1 MLLITAMKLK
11 TKLTLFNTISKLVI
25 VTIFVLLLPNLIKN
39 INQNYTDTKL
49 RKQKDKLLELVNA
62 QGIKNYIGGGE
73 SEASYYTPLKED
85 YVSMVIDSLPEY
97 LDTIKNEK
105 RILQGDT
112 IEYRILS
119 HDFTAEHKKYLL
131 EIAISVDAI
140 TETTRPLQNIA
151 FQLLVGMIL
160 LTILADQV
168 YSTYVLRPLGLIIKT
183 KLIGHKFPNFGS
195 YDKVKTSTSDFE
207 YLDISIHKM
216 IETIESTFQKER
228 EFISN
233 ASHELMTPISILQS
247 KIENMF
253 EREDI
258 VDELK
263 TRLLEMQ
270 KILNRL
276 KSITKTLLL
285 ISQIENEQ
293 FLREDKIPLSELLQ
307 EVYDEISIRL
317 QDKNIRY
324 DASIPHN
331 WLLVNVNKFLL
342 FNLFFNLVNNAIKY
356 NRENGEIR
364 VIATNENNVFSISI
378 IDSGIGIS
386 DAELP
391 FIFNRFKKF
400 RQSLQQDS
408 FGLGLPIVKSIAA
421 FHQIKIEVAS
431 AKDIGTTFKLSLPP
445 DMIEILTIV

>member
-1 MLLITAMKLK
+1 LKLK
-11 TKLTLFNTISKLVI
+11 TKLTLFNALSKLVI
-25 VTIFVLLLPNLIKN
+25 VTIFVALLPTLIKI
-39 INQNYTDTKL
+39 INQNYTDAKL
-49 RKQKDKLLELVNA
+49 RKQKDKLLQIINV
-62 QGIKNYIGGGE
+62 QGIKNY
-73 SEASYYTPLKED
+73 SDASYYTPLKED
-85 YVSMVIDSLPEY
+85 YVSIGVDSSIEF
-97 LDTIKNEK
+97 LDTIQNEK
-105 RILQGDT
+105 RLIQGDT

-119 HDFTAEHKKYLL
+119 HNFNAEHKKYLM

-151 FQLLVGMIL
+151 FQVLLGMIL
-160 LTILADQV
+160 LTIMADQV
-168 YSTYVLRPLGLIIKT
+168 YSNYVLRPLGLIIKT

-253 EREDI
+253 EQEDFS
-258 VDELK
+258 DEVK
-263 TRLLEMQ
+263 TRMLEMQ

-293 FLREDKIPLSELLQ
+293 FLKEDSLPLAELIQ

-317 QDKNIRY
+317 QDKNIGFET
-324 DASIPHN
+324 AIPAN
-331 WLLVNVNKFLL
+331 WQLAKVNKFLL
-342 FNLFFNLVNNAIKY
+342 FNLFFNLINNAVKY
-356 NRENGEIR
+356 NKENGSIH
-364 VIATNENNVFSISI
+364 VVAHNEHDIFSVSI
-378 IDSGIGIS
+378 IDTGIGIGES
-386 DAELP
+386 EIP

-400 RQSLQQDS
+400 RQSLSQDS
-408 FGLGLPIVKSIAA
+408 FGLGLPIVKSIAE
-421 FHQIKIEVAS
+421 FHQIKIEVTS
-431 AKDIGTTFKLSLPP
+431 KKDTGSTFKLNFPP
-445 DMIEILTIV
+445 GFIKIG